1 EALRTSEAKYRS
13 LIENLTQA
21 IFLKDRELRIVAV
34 NQPFCQ
40 SVGKSAQEI
49 LGKTDFE
56 LFPEYLAEKHRADD
70 RRVLAEGARLEVEEQ
85 RTIDGKTRTVQVVKT
100 PVRDQRGQNV
110 GVLGIFWDVTEQR
123 TLESQ
128 FRQAQKMDAI
138 GQLAGGIAHDFNNL
152 LTAIIGNLEMAQ
164 MDLPDNHP
172 CREMLGNG
180 LRAGFR
186 AAELTR
192 QLLSFA
198 RQTPLRPG
206 PLNLNHSIDE
216 TVRML
221 RRTIDP
227 RIAVETRPDA
237 NLWTVQADPAQMGQV
252 LMNLLL
258 NARDAMPEG
267 GTITFLTSNLTL
279 TPETARKH
287 LDGRPGEFVRLA
299 VADTGIG
306 MAPDVREHL
315 FEPFFTTKGPGKGT
329 GLGLAVVFGIIKQ
342 HEGWIE
348 CWSEPGR
355 GTRFDIFLPRAA
367 IRQAAATDDQHNNIP
382 GGNETILLADDHEMV
397 CRVGREILERLG
409 YQVLTAADGAQ
420 ALEMY
425 TERARD
431 IHLVIL
437 DLSMPKLSGQEVLQ
451 QIRKLNPS
459 ARVIISSGFYT
470 DQAVNDVAS
479 EGAAGFVGKPY
490 RPEELARSVRA
501 ALDMGNDN

>member
-1 EALRTSEAKYRS
+1 
-13 LIENLTQA
+13 
-21 IFLKDRELRIVAV
+21 
-34 NQPFCQ
+34 
-40 SVGKSAQEI
+40 
-49 LGKTDFE
+49 
-56 LFPEYLAEKHRADD
+56 
-70 RRVLAEGARLEVEEQ
+70 
-85 RTIDGKTRTVQVVKT
+85 
-100 PVRDQRGQNV
+100 
-110 GVLGIFWDVTEQR
+110 
-123 TLESQ
+123 
-128 FRQAQKMDAI
+128 
-138 GQLAGGIAHDFNNL
+138 
-152 LTAIIGNLEMAQ
+152 
-164 MDLPDNHP
+164 MDLPEGHAS
-172 CREMLGNG
+172 REMLGNG

-206 PLNLNHSIDE
+206 PLNLNQSIDE

-227 RIAVETRPDA
+227 RIAVETRPAAD
-237 NLWTVQADPAQMGQV
+237 LWTVQADPAQMGQV

-279 TPETARKH
+279 TAETAKKH

-306 MAPDVREHL
+306 MSPEVREHL

-348 CWSEPGR
+348 CRSEPKR
-355 GTRFDIFLPRAA
+355 GTRFDIYLPRAA
-367 IRQAAATDDQHNNIP
+367 IRLASMA
-382 GGNETILLADDHEMV
+382 GGHGDGIAGGHETILLADDHEMV

-420 ALEMY
+420 ALEVY
-425 TERARD
+425 TERMRD
-431 IHLVIL
+431 IDLVIL

-451 QIRKLNPS
+451 HIRQLNPAAS
-459 ARVIISSGFYT
+459 VLISSGFYT
-470 DQAVNDVAS
+470 DQAVAEVGKD
-479 EGAAGFVGKPY
+479 GAAGFVGKPY
-490 RPEELARSVRA
+490 RPDELARAVRDA
-501 ALDMGNDN
+501 IDKVKK